1 MSQDTLQVPLEPG
14 LCSEYSV
21 AEGTPPAV
29 TCCGAE
35 ELQEPLVFSSPGN
48 GEDAAG
54 WPGTGA
60 RAGER
65 LLMFAVTP
73 QGPGSGEWGQRPL
86 LGRPLVKRKLD
97 LESDHQYLPLE
108 METPKGKGK
117 SSGRGLKSPCEK
129 TRYDASLSLITKR
142 FIHLLGQCADGV
154 LDLNWAAQVLEV
166 QKRRIYDITNV
177 LEGIKLITKK
187 SKNHIQWMG
196 GKQPRAGEADTQD
209 PVLLREIAELDDT
222 ERQLEELIKSC
233 TLQLKLLTEDSEGQ
247 RFAYVTC
254 QDLRSIENFS
264 QEMVMV
270 IKAPA
275 DTRLQVTNPNE
286 ALQISLQSTK
296 GPVEVFLCPEEGSS
310 ACSPVK
316 TTVSPVKVSPVKT
329 SPYRVTVQELFTNT
343 FQGPN
348 LSTASNEPEA
358 LLLPSTSVTLSP
370 LTAAA
375 ALHQDEDLPGAGP
388 FGGAFVSLSPPLFQD
403 YHFGLDES
411 EGISELFDAL
421 PPLDF

>member
-1 MSQDTLQVPLEPG
+1 H
-14 LCSEYSV
+14 
-21 AEGTPPAV
+21 
-29 TCCGAE
+29 
-35 ELQEPLVFSSPGN
+35 SPN
-48 GEDAAG
+48 
-54 WPGTGA
+54 
-60 RAGER
+60 
-65 LLMFAVTP
+65 P
-73 QGPGSGEWGQRPL
+73 Q
-86 LGRPLVKRKLD
+86 VKRKLD

-187 SKNHIQWMG
+187 SKNHIQWI
-196 GKQPRAGEADTQD
+196 AGEADTQD

-247 RFAYVTC
+247 RYPYRGLT
-254 QDLRSIENFS
+254 
-264 QEMVMV
+264 MVMV

-316 TTVSPVKVSPVKT
+316 TTVSPLPGSVIGPPLT
-329 SPYRVTVQELFTNT
+329 SLPLRSAN
-343 FQGPN
+343 
-348 LSTASNEPEA
+348 SA

>member
-1 MSQDTLQVPLEPG
+1 
-14 LCSEYSV
+14 
-21 AEGTPPAV
+21 
-29 TCCGAE
+29 
-35 ELQEPLVFSSPGN
+35 
-48 GEDAAG
+48 
-54 WPGTGA
+54 
-60 RAGER
+60 
-65 LLMFAVTP
+65 
-73 QGPGSGEWGQRPL
+73 
-86 LGRPLVKRKLD
+86 
-97 LESDHQYLPLE
+97 LPL
-108 METPKGKGK
+108 
-117 SSGRGLKSPCEK
+117 SFSHSLSLLSLCLGLKS
-129 TRYDASLSLITKR
+129 
-142 FIHLLGQCADGV
+142 
-154 LDLNWAAQVLEV
+154 
-166 QKRRIYDITNV
+166 
-177 LEGIKLITKK
+177 
-187 SKNHIQWMG
+187 
-196 GKQPRAGEADTQD
+196 
-209 PVLLREIAELDDT
+209 EIAELDDT

-247 RFAYVTC
+247 RYPYRGLT
-254 QDLRSIENFS
+254 
-264 QEMVMV
+264 MVMV

-316 TTVSPVKVSPVKT
+316 TTVSPVKVSP
-329 SPYRVTVQELFTNT
+329 
-343 FQGPN
+343 
-348 LSTASNEPEA
+348 A